1 MLGSW
6 VYVACLRSAITK
18 HFIYIQVWTLFTP
31 ISAWYAPNKEILKSQ
46 NLFGENHIEKKKR
59 TVQQESTAQL
69 LSILNSHTV
78 KFHSQTQKLDPSC
91 TTW

>member
-46 NLFGENHIEKKKR
+46 NLFGENHIEKKKKN
-59 TVQQESTAQL
+59 STTGKYCSVA
-69 LSILNSHTV
+69 
-78 KFHSQTQKLDPSC
+78 FHIE
-91 TTW
+91 